1 MSHRKPQISIMAI
14 LLCVAGVAVAC
25 SWWSQRDLAS
35 RHKLL
40 QEHNSAIEEDYR
52 IRARVMNLLMQLN
65 ADSEDDR
72 KTLNV
77 IKRFT
82 PYLSSLDKIGEESRA
97 MLFDLGKAAQLHDV
111 DGKDGGLEILL
122 LTSVAKSSPGTDR
135 SLVILYNNG
144 IAVDSFPVETGTR
157 TWHEVTLG
165 DLNSDGVEDVKIQHY
180 VPGNAAAK
188 TVTKE
193 FLYQT
198 TNGGFEDLPDG

>member
-77 IKRFT
+77 IKRFI
-82 PYLSSLDKIGEESRA
+82 PYLSSLDKIGEESTA
-97 MLFDLGKAAQLHDV
+97 KPLGKAARLYDV
-111 DGKDGGLEILL
+111 DGLDGGLEILL
-122 LTSVAKSSPGTDR
+122 LTSTLKLSPGTDR
-135 SLVILYNNG
+135 SLVILFNNG
-144 IAVDSFPVETGTR
+144 IAVDSFPVETGMR
-157 TWHEVTLG
+157 TWHEVTLD
-165 DLNSDGVEDVKIQHY
+165 DLNSDGVDDVKIQHY